1 MLAGLG
7 ESKMIKF
14 EDVEVGFELPK
25 FTHTYKRQDLVDY
38 ANASGDQNRIHLDE
52 EFAKSVGLPD
62 VIAHGMLTM
71 GLAGNVVTNWIKDI
85 GAIKS
90 FSVKFSSPVVVP
102 NNNVGTVV
110 EFSGKVEEKLENKQ
124 IKIGLE
130 ARCQGVKVLGR
141 SVIVAQ
147 LS

>member
-1 MLAGLG
+1 MT
-7 ESKMIKF
+7 SIKF
-14 EDVEVGFELPK
+14 DEVEVGFELPK
-25 FTHTYKRQDLVDY
+25 LTHTYKRQDLVDY

-71 GLAGNVVTNWIKDI
+71 ALAGNVVTKWLKDI
-85 GAIKS
+85 NAIKS

-102 NNNVGTVV
+102 NNSEGTLV
-110 EFSGKVEEKLENKQ
+110 EFSGKIEEKIDNKQ

-141 SVIVAQ
+141 SIIIAQ

>member
-1 MLAGLG
+1 MTI
-7 ESKMIKF
+7 IKF
-14 EDVEVGFELPK
+14 DEVEVGFELPK
-25 FTHTYKRQDLVDY
+25 LTHTYKRQDLVDY

-71 GLAGNVVTNWIKDI
+71 AIAGNVVTNWLKDI
-85 GAIKS
+85 NAIKS

-102 NNNVGTVV
+102 NNSEGTLV
-110 EFSGKVEEKLENKQ
+110 EFSGKIEEKIDNKQ

-141 SVIVAQ
+141 SIIIVQ

>member
-1 MLAGLG
+1 MTI
-7 ESKMIKF
+7 IKF
-14 EDVEVGFELPK
+14 DEVEVGFELPK
-25 FTHTYKRQDLVDY
+25 LTHSYKRQDLINY

-71 GLAGNVVTNWIKDI
+71 AIAGNVVTNWLKDI
-85 GAIKS
+85 NAIKS

-102 NNNVGTVV
+102 NNSEGTLV
-110 EFSGKVEEKLENKQ
+110 EFTGKIEEKIDNKQ

-141 SVIVAQ
+141 SIIIAQ

>member
-1 MLAGLG
+1 MTI
-7 ESKMIKF
+7 IKF
-14 EDVEVGFELPK
+14 DEVEVGFELPK
-25 FTHTYKRQDLVDY
+25 LTHTYKRQDLVDY

-71 GLAGNVVTNWIKDI
+71 AIAGNVVTNWLKDI
-85 GAIKS
+85 NAIKS

-102 NNNVGTVV
+102 NNSEGTLV
-110 EFSGKVEEKLENKQ
+110 EFSGKIEEKIDNKQ

-141 SVIVAQ
+141 SIIIAQ

>member
-1 MLAGLG
+1 M
-7 ESKMIKF
+7 SNIKY

-71 GLAGNVVTNWIKDI
+71 GLVGNVVTNWLKDI
-85 GAIKS
+85 NAIKS

-102 NNNVGTVV
+102 NNSEGTLV
-110 EFSGKVEEKLENKQ
+110 EFTGKIEEKSDNKQ

-130 ARCQGVKVLGR
+130 ARCQGTKVLGR

>member
-1 MLAGLG
+1 MTI
-7 ESKMIKF
+7 IKF
-14 EDVEVGFELPK
+14 DEVEVGFELPK
-25 FTHTYKRQDLVDY
+25 LTHTYKRQDLVDY

-71 GLAGNVVTNWIKDI
+71 AIAGNVVTNWLKDI
-85 GAIKS
+85 NAIKS

-102 NNNVGTVV
+102 NNSEGTLV
-110 EFSGKVEEKLENKQ
+110 EFRGKIEEKIDNKQ

-141 SVIVAQ
+141 SIIIAQ

>member
-1 MLAGLG
+1 MT
-7 ESKMIKF
+7 SIKF
-14 EDVEVGFELPK
+14 DEVEVGFELPK
-25 FTHTYKRQDLVDY
+25 LTHTYKRQDLVDY

-71 GLAGNVVTNWIKDI
+71 ALAGNVVTNWLKDI
-85 GAIKS
+85 DAIKS

-102 NNNVGTVV
+102 NNSEGTLV
-110 EFSGKVEEKLENKQ
+110 EFSGKIEEKIDNKQ

-141 SVIVAQ
+141 SIIIAQ

>member
-1 MLAGLG
+1 MTI
-7 ESKMIKF
+7 IKF
-14 EDVEVGFELPK
+14 DEVEVGFELPK
-25 FTHTYKRQDLVDY
+25 LTHTYKRQDLVDY

-71 GLAGNVVTNWIKDI
+71 AIAGNVVTNWLKDI
-85 GAIKS
+85 KAIKS

-102 NNNVGTVV
+102 NNSEGTLV
-110 EFSGKVEEKLENKQ
+110 EFSGKIEEKIDNKQ

-141 SVIVAQ
+141 SIIIAQ

>member
-1 MLAGLG
+1 MT
-7 ESKMIKF
+7 SIKF
-14 EDVEVGFELPK
+14 DEVEVGFELPK
-25 FTHTYKRQDLVDY
+25 LTHTYKRQDLVDY

-71 GLAGNVVTNWIKDI
+71 ALAGNVVTNWLKNID
-85 GAIKS
+85 AIKS

-102 NNNVGTVV
+102 NNSEGTLV
-110 EFSGKVEEKLENKQ
+110 EFSGKIEEKIDNKQ

-141 SVIVAQ
+141 SIIIAQ

>member
-1 MLAGLG
+1 MTN
-7 ESKMIKF
+7 IKF
-14 EDVEVGFELPK
+14 DDVEVGFELPK
-25 FTHTYKRQDLVDY
+25 FTHTFKRQDLVEY

-71 GLAGNVVTNWIKDI
+71 ALAGNVVTNWIKDI
-85 GAIKS
+85 NALKS

-102 NNNVGTVV
+102 NNNEGTLV

-130 ARCQGVKVLGR
+130 ARRQGVKVLGR
-141 SVIVAQ
+141 SVIVVQ
-147 LS
+147 LT

>member
-1 MLAGLG
+1 MT
-7 ESKMIKF
+7 SIKF
-14 EDVEVGFELPK
+14 DEVEVGFELPK
-25 FTHTYKRQDLVDY
+25 LTHTYKRQDLVDY

-71 GLAGNVVTNWIKDI
+71 ALAGNVVTNWLKDI
-85 GAIKS
+85 NAIKS

-102 NNNVGTVV
+102 NNSEGTLV
-110 EFSGKVEEKLENKQ
+110 EFSGKIEEKIDNKQ

-141 SVIVAQ
+141 SIIIAQ

>member
-1 MLAGLG
+1 MTI
-7 ESKMIKF
+7 IKF
-14 EDVEVGFELPK
+14 DQVEVGFELPK
-25 FTHTYKRQDLVDY
+25 LTHTYKRQDLVDY

-71 GLAGNVVTNWIKDI
+71 ALAGNVVTNWLKDI
-85 GAIKS
+85 NAIKS

-102 NNNVGTVV
+102 NNNEGTFV
-110 EFSGKVEEKLENKQ
+110 EFSGKIEEKIDNKQ

-141 SVIVAQ
+141 SIIIAQ

>member
-1 MLAGLG
+1 MT
-7 ESKMIKF
+7 SIKF
-14 EDVEVGFELPK
+14 DEVEVGFELPK
-25 FTHTYKRQDLVDY
+25 LTHTYKRQDLINY

-71 GLAGNVVTNWIKDI
+71 AIAGNVVTNWLKDI
-85 GAIKS
+85 NAIKS

-102 NNNVGTVV
+102 NNSEGTLV
-110 EFSGKVEEKLENKQ
+110 EFSGKIEEKIDNKQ

-141 SVIVAQ
+141 SIIIVQ

>member
-1 MLAGLG
+1 MTI
-7 ESKMIKF
+7 IKF
-14 EDVEVGFELPK
+14 DEVEVGFELPK
-25 FTHTYKRQDLVDY
+25 LTHTYKRQDLVDY

-71 GLAGNVVTNWIKDI
+71 ALAGNVVTNWLQDI
-85 GAIKS
+85 NAIKS

-102 NNNVGTVV
+102 NNSEGTIV
-110 EFSGKVEEKLENKQ
+110 EFTGKIEEKIDNKQ

-141 SVIVAQ
+141 SIIIAQ

>member
-1 MLAGLG
+1 MT
-7 ESKMIKF
+7 SIKF
-14 EDVEVGFELPK
+14 DDVEVGFELPK
-25 FTHTYKRQDLVDY
+25 LAHTYKRQDLVDY

-71 GLAGNVVTNWIKDI
+71 ALAGNVVTNWIKDI
-85 GAIKS
+85 DAIKS

-102 NNNVGTVV
+102 NNSEGTLV
-110 EFSGKVEEKLENKQ
+110 EFSGKIEEKIDNKQ

-141 SVIVAQ
+141 SIIIAQ

>member
-1 MLAGLG
+1 MTI
-7 ESKMIKF
+7 IKF
-14 EDVEVGFELPK
+14 DEVEVGFELPK
-25 FTHTYKRQDLVDY
+25 LTHTYKRQDLVDY

-71 GLAGNVVTNWIKDI
+71 AIAGNVVTNWLKDI
-85 GAIKS
+85 NAIKS

-102 NNNVGTVV
+102 NNSEGTLV
-110 EFSGKVEEKLENKQ
+110 EFSGKIEEKIENKQ

-130 ARCQGVKVLGR
+130 ARSQGVKVLGR

>member
-1 MLAGLG
+1 MT
-7 ESKMIKF
+7 SIKF
-14 EDVEVGFELPK
+14 DEVEVGFELPK
-25 FTHTYKRQDLVDY
+25 LTHTYKRQDLVDY

-71 GLAGNVVTNWIKDI
+71 ALAGNVVTNWLKDI
-85 GAIKS
+85 NAIKS

-102 NNNVGTVV
+102 NNSEGTLV
-110 EFSGKVEEKLENKQ
+110 EFTGKIEEKIDNKQ

-141 SVIVAQ
+141 SIIIAQ

>member
-1 MLAGLG
+1 MT
-7 ESKMIKF
+7 SIKF
-14 EDVEVGFELPK
+14 DEVEVGFELPK
-25 FTHTYKRQDLVDY
+25 LTHTYKRQDLVDY

-71 GLAGNVVTNWIKDI
+71 ALAGNVVTNWLKDI
-85 GAIKS
+85 DAIKS

-102 NNNVGTVV
+102 NKSEGTLV
-110 EFSGKVEEKLENKQ
+110 EFSGKIEEKIDNKQ

-141 SVIVAQ
+141 SIIIAQ

>member
-1 MLAGLG
+1 MTDIRFD
-7 ESKMIKF
+7 E
-14 EDVEVGFELPK
+14 VEVGFELPK
-25 FTHTYKRQDLVDY
+25 LTHRYKRQDLINY

-71 GLAGNVVTNWIKDI
+71 AIAGNVVTNWLKDI
-85 GAIKS
+85 NAIKS

-102 NNNVGTVV
+102 NNSEGTIV
-110 EFSGKVEEKLENKQ
+110 EFSGKIEEKIDNKQ

-141 SVIVAQ
+141 SIIIAQ

>member
-1 MLAGLG
+1 MT
-7 ESKMIKF
+7 SIKF
-14 EDVEVGFELPK
+14 DEVEVGFELPK
-25 FTHTYKRQDLVDY
+25 LTHTYKRQDLVDY

-71 GLAGNVVTNWIKDI
+71 ALAGNVVTIWLKDI
-85 GAIKS
+85 DAIKS

-102 NNNVGTVV
+102 NKSEGTLV
-110 EFSGKVEEKLENKQ
+110 EFSGKIEEKIDNKQ

-141 SVIVAQ
+141 SIIIAQ

>member
-1 MLAGLG
+1 MTI
-7 ESKMIKF
+7 IKF
-14 EDVEVGFELPK
+14 DEVEVGFELPK
-25 FTHTYKRQDLVDY
+25 LTHTYKRQDLVDY

-71 GLAGNVVTNWIKDI
+71 ALAGNVVTNWLQDI
-85 GAIKS
+85 NAIKS

-102 NNNVGTVV
+102 NNSEGTIV
-110 EFSGKVEEKLENKQ
+110 EFSGKIEEKIDNKQ

-141 SVIVAQ
+141 SIIIAQ

>member
-1 MLAGLG
+1 MTI
-7 ESKMIKF
+7 IKF
-14 EDVEVGFELPK
+14 DEVEVGFELPK
-25 FTHTYKRQDLVDY
+25 LTHTYKRQDLVDY

-71 GLAGNVVTNWIKDI
+71 AIAGNVVTNWLKDI
-85 GAIKS
+85 NAIKS

-102 NNNVGTVV
+102 NNSEGTLV
-110 EFSGKVEEKLENKQ
+110 EFTGKIEEKIDNKQ

-141 SVIVAQ
+141 SIIIAQ

>member
-1 MLAGLG
+1 MT
-7 ESKMIKF
+7 SIKF
-14 EDVEVGFELPK
+14 DEVEVGFELPK
-25 FTHTYKRQDLVDY
+25 LTHTYKRQDLVDY

-62 VIAHGMLTM
+62 VISHGMLTM
-71 GLAGNVVTNWIKDI
+71 ALAGNVVTNWLKDI
-85 GAIKS
+85 NAIKS

-102 NNNVGTVV
+102 NNSEGTLV
-110 EFSGKVEEKLENKQ
+110 EFSGKIEEKIDNKQ

-141 SVIVAQ
+141 SIIIAQ

>member
-1 MLAGLG
+1 MTI
-7 ESKMIKF
+7 IKF
-14 EDVEVGFELPK
+14 DEVEVGFELPK
-25 FTHTYKRQDLVDY
+25 LTHTYKRQDLVDY

-71 GLAGNVVTNWIKDI
+71 ALAGNVVTNWLKDI
-85 GAIKS
+85 NAIKS

-102 NNNVGTVV
+102 NNSEGTLV
-110 EFSGKVEEKLENKQ
+110 EFSGKIEEKIDNKQ

-141 SVIVAQ
+141 SIIIAQ

>member
-1 MLAGLG
+1 
-7 ESKMIKF
+7 MIMTNIRF
-14 EDVEVGFELPK
+14 DDVEVGFELPIL
-25 FTHTYKRQDLVDY
+25 THSYKRQDLINY

-71 GLAGNVVTNWIKDI
+71 ALAGNVVTNWLKDI
-85 GAIKS
+85 NAIKS

-102 NNNVGTVV
+102 NNSEGTLV
-110 EFSGKVEEKLENKQ
+110 EFTGKIEEKIDNKQ

-141 SVIVAQ
+141 SIIIAQ

>member
-1 MLAGLG
+1 MT
-7 ESKMIKF
+7 SIKF
-14 EDVEVGFELPK
+14 DEVEVGFELPK
-25 FTHTYKRQDLVDY
+25 LTHTYKRQDLVDY

-71 GLAGNVVTNWIKDI
+71 ALAGNVVTNWLKNID
-85 GAIKS
+85 AIKS

-102 NNNVGTVV
+102 NNSEGTLV
-110 EFSGKVEEKLENKQ
+110 EFTGKIEEKIDNKQ

-141 SVIVAQ
+141 SIIIAQ

>member
-1 MLAGLG
+1 MTI
-7 ESKMIKF
+7 IKF
-14 EDVEVGFELPK
+14 DEVEVGFELPK
-25 FTHTYKRQDLVDY
+25 LTHTYKRQDLINY

-71 GLAGNVVTNWIKDI
+71 ALAGNVVTNWLQDI
-85 GAIKS
+85 NAIKS

-102 NNNVGTVV
+102 NNSEGTIV
-110 EFSGKVEEKLENKQ
+110 EFTGKIEEKIDNKQ

-141 SVIVAQ
+141 SIIIAQ

>member
-1 MLAGLG
+1 MT
-7 ESKMIKF
+7 SIKF
-14 EDVEVGFELPK
+14 DEVEVGFELPK
-25 FTHTYKRQDLVDY
+25 LTHTYKRQDLVDY

-71 GLAGNVVTNWIKDI
+71 ALAGNVVTNWLKDI
-85 GAIKS
+85 NAIKS

-102 NNNVGTVV
+102 NKSEGTLV
-110 EFSGKVEEKLENKQ
+110 EFSGKIEEKIDNKQ

-141 SVIVAQ
+141 SIIIAQ

>member
-1 MLAGLG
+1 MTI
-7 ESKMIKF
+7 IKF
-14 EDVEVGFELPK
+14 DEVEVGFELPK
-25 FTHTYKRQDLVDY
+25 LTHTYKRQDLVDY

-71 GLAGNVVTNWIKDI
+71 AIAGNVVTNWLKDI
-85 GAIKS
+85 NAIKS

-102 NNNVGTVV
+102 NNSEGTLV
-110 EFSGKVEEKLENKQ
+110 EFSGKIEEKIENKQ

-141 SVIVAQ
+141 SIIIAQ

>member
-1 MLAGLG
+1 MTI
-7 ESKMIKF
+7 IKF
-14 EDVEVGFELPK
+14 DEVEVGFELPK
-25 FTHTYKRQDLVDY
+25 LTHTYKRQDLVDY

-71 GLAGNVVTNWIKDI
+71 AIAGNVVTNWIKDI
-85 GAIKS
+85 DAIKS

-102 NNNVGTVV
+102 NNSEGTIV
-110 EFSGKVEEKLENKQ
+110 EFSGKIEEKIDNKQ

-141 SVIVAQ
+141 SIIIAQ

>member
-1 MLAGLG
+1 MTI
-7 ESKMIKF
+7 IKF
-14 EDVEVGFELPK
+14 DEVEVGFELPK
-25 FTHTYKRQDLVDY
+25 LTHTYKRQDLVDY

-71 GLAGNVVTNWIKDI
+71 AIAGNVVTNWLKDI
-85 GAIKS
+85 NAIKS

-102 NNNVGTVV
+102 NNNEGTTV
-110 EFSGKVEEKLENKQ
+110 EFSGKIEEKIDNKQ

-141 SVIVAQ
+141 SIIIAQ

>member
-1 MLAGLG
+1 MTI
-7 ESKMIKF
+7 IKF
-14 EDVEVGFELPK
+14 DEVEVGFELPK
-25 FTHTYKRQDLVDY
+25 LTHTYKRQDLINY

-71 GLAGNVVTNWIKDI
+71 ALAGNVVTNWLQDI
-85 GAIKS
+85 NAIKS

-102 NNNVGTVV
+102 NNSEGTIV
-110 EFSGKVEEKLENKQ
+110 EFTGKIEEKIDNKQ

-141 SVIVAQ
+141 SIIIVQ